1 MHQEFNLEEL
11 VKAKTKQE
19 GLQGTICG
27 EGLPTP
33 YPRGL
38 TKLERLPS
46 PRRGYRNL
54 SRTERL
60 LGAPMVIV
68 LTTLLS
74 SPLVRLSRTTK
85 RSLETKLAKLL
96 KETRRLKRRR
106 KKHYTQAR
114 AAQRAHSRKQRA
126 KYRYTLRASYFK
138 VIQLARKNNLKL
150 LLSRSEFY
158 SFLSRAPILD
168 NVPLW
173 KLLVFGLA
181 RLQRLNTKSKSTEL
195 RLTDIVIVYKK
206 HVYLE
211 SCNNCTASIVLY

>member
-1 MHQEFNLEEL
+1 MSNGLTTHSGLLVHQEFDLDKLVRANTSQEALESTISLGEL
-11 VKAKTKQE
+11 
-19 GLQGTICG
+19 
-27 EGLPTP
+27 
-33 YPRGL
+33 PRPWSKGL
-38 TKLERLPS
+38 TRLE
-46 PRRGYRNL
+46 
-54 SRTERL
+54 TL
-60 LGAPMVIV
+60 LGAPMAIV
-68 LTTLLS
+68 LTNLLS
-74 SPLVRLSRTTK
+74 SPLVRLSRMTK
-85 RSLETKLAKLL
+85 RSLEAKLAKLL
-96 KETRRLKRRR
+96 KDTNRLKKRT

-114 AAQRAHSRKQRA
+114 AARRAYSRKQRS

-158 SFLSRAPILD
+158 SFLSRAPVLD

-211 SCNNCTASIVLY
+211 SCNNCTASIMLY